1 MSIEYNNP
9 LVISPDPFLT
19 NGQLRAEAVVVEG
32 TMALARSVHDDGY
45 VDFLENAWMKWVALE
60 HKDPHFFGKV

>member
-1 MSIEYNNP
+1 MPSF
-9 LVISPDPFLT
+9 PF
-19 NGQLRAEAVVVEG
+19 VVVEG